1 MTRRY
6 IIFGI
11 LGGFVI
17 FLFLAATGILPFGGQ
32 DTPGRSEKAI
42 LAFWGFKE
50 TRDVW
55 KEIITKFEDA
65 NPHIKISYTQ
75 INPSSYEDILINRIA
90 EGKGPDV
97 FMLTGEQIM
106 KHRDKIFPL
115 PQAAF
120 QFSADEL
127 RRLFVDGF
135 GRDLILEDG
144 SIIGLPLFMDS
155 LALFYNRDLF
165 NTAGIADP
173 AGKTWDEILAQAD
186 RLNITT
192 PFGDI
197 TRSAIAFGVARNVD
211 NAFEIVSAMM
221 LQKGEVIVR
230 RDTKKTSLGRGSF
243 DAFDFY
249 TGFANPSKPQFSWTF
264 RLPRS
269 LDAFAAGKTAMVAG
283 FARDVERVRSKNAH
297 LGFGV
302 VPLPQQKD
310 APIAITYGSY
320 HFPTVSFLSRN
331 RGIAWQFILFL
342 ASREAS
348 EIYAKKTG
356 LPPARRDLISALT
369 PAPPADVFYR
379 QALSARSWP
388 VPDAIQTRKI
398 FNDAIDSVA
407 AGNATPPEAVN
418 RIRTQLDTLLER

>member
-6 IIFGI
+6 IILGI
-11 LGGFVI
+11 VGGFVV
-17 FLFLAATGILPFGGQ
+17 FLFLAATGILPFSRQ
-32 DTPGRSEKAI
+32 DAPGRAEKTT

-50 TRDVW
+50 TSDVW
-55 KEIITKFEDA
+55 KAIFTKFEAA
-65 NPHIKISYTQ
+65 NPRIKISYTQ
-75 INPSSYEDILINRIA
+75 LNPSSYEDILINRIA

-97 FMLTGEQIM
+97 FMLTNEQIM

-120 QFSADEL
+120 QFSADDL
-127 RRLFVDGF
+127 RCIFTDGA
-135 GRDLILEDG
+135 GRDLILEDK

-173 AGKTWDEILAQAD
+173 AGKTWADILEQAG

-192 PFGDI
+192 AFGDI
-197 TRSAIAFGVARNVD
+197 TRSAIAFGTARNVD
-211 NAFEIVSAMM
+211 NAFEIASALM
-221 LQKGEVIVR
+221 LQKGDVIVR
-230 RDTKKTSLGRGSF
+230 RDTKKTSLGRGAF

-249 TGFANPSKPQFSWTF
+249 TAFANPSRPQFSWTL

-269 LDAFAAGKTAMVAG
+269 LDAFAAGKTAMAAG
-283 FARDVERVRSKNAH
+283 FFRDVERVRSKNAH
-297 LGFGV
+297 LPFGV

-310 APIAITYGSY
+310 AAVAITYGSY

-348 EIYAKKTG
+348 EIYAKNTG
-356 LPPARRDLISALT
+356 LPPARRDLISAM
-369 PAPPADVFYR
+369 APIHPSDVFYR

-388 VPDAIQTRKI
+388 VPDAAAARKL

-407 AGNATPPEAVN
+407 AGSATPPEAVN
-418 RIRTQLDTLLER
+418 RIRAGLDAMLER